1 MILEPK
7 STSIAYRCPSCGSGI
22 MSAVDVFKL
31 SADRVRL
38 KCTNPDCAS
47 VPIDIEKQLGLFTFL
62 SECDIMKL

>member
-38 KCTNPDCAS
+38 KCTNPECAS
-47 VPIDIEKQLGLFTFL
+47 VKKSADEEKGKTH
-62 SECDIMKL
+62 